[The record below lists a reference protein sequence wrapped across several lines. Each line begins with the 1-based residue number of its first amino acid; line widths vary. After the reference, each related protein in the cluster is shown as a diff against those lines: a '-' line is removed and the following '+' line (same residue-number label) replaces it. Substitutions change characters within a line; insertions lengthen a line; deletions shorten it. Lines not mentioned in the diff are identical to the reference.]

1 MSRFVPPRIA
11 GVLLIGSL
19 PARHTLGD
27 ALPRADRAVEAKNV
41 FNEDLKKY
49 PNNCV
54 ALAELAAANARGTF
68 HHVLRSTLRKCPRIF
83 HIVQS
88 DRHAP

>member
-1 MSRFVPPRIA
+1 MPPGVA

-54 ALAELAAANARGTF
+54 ALAGLAAAERAQRVSSRASF
-68 HHVLRSTLRKCPRIF
+68 DSEQVSAHLPHCPK
-83 HIVQS
+83 
-88 DRHAP
+88 